1 MVVGNRHLLKLLCRL
16 VVIGKLSC
24 GCGTSAVAFVLLK
37 DMFLPSTCVVVLE
50 QVHAHTLL
58 HLGDGIISSG
68 TPGWGLGCFS
78 S

>member
-1 MVVGNRHLLKLLCRL
+1 M
-16 VVIGKLSC
+16 SC
-24 GCGTSAVAFVLLK
+24 GRGTGAVAFVLLK
-37 DMFLPSTCVVVLE
+37 DMFLPSIGVALLE